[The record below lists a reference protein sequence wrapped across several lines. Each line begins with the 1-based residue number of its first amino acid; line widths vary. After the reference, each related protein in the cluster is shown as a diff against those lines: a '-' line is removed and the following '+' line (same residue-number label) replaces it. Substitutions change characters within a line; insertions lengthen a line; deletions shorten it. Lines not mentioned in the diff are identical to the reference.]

1 MAPQGGAS
9 TPDIADDKLIGR
21 TLSGKYVVKDR
32 IGRGGFGAVYR
43 AVQEPV
49 GREVAI
55 KVILPERASGPGDI
69 VARFFREAKALAKL
83 KARNAV
89 TLYDYGEE
97 DDGLLFM
104 VQEFIDGRTLRS
116 LLKAEDRALDPAR
129 AIDLACQV
137 LDALEEAHLL
147 EIVHRDIT
155 PSNIMITEDAQ
166 GREVVKVL
174 DFGLAK
180 LRDPTNDEESLTRSG
195 IAMGTPHYM
204 APEQILQREID
215 PRTDLYGLGIVLYLM
230 LMGRPPFRGKI
241 AYEVLKQQIKAP
253 PPAMSGLPGPIEE
266 AVRIALSKDPDQRYG
281 SAAEMREA
289 LQQALAACDYVFDP
303 VPLPR
308 RTGEGVPLPRRSGE
322 GLRGMH
328 LPSGRY
334 ARTAAQSPHALSRGI
349 DLDQA
354 PVREE
359 GMSAAPTQSYQPL
372 VDELMELESAYIQE
386 VSPRVDPDGLNGGDP
401 AYAEAPFGQ
410 APEPPMGEHYV
421 EAGYGAGYVEPG
433 YGEPAYVEPGYVEPG
448 YVEPGYGAAGYGEA
462 AYGDAAYG
470 EAAYGTG
477 SYPAYGEPGYG
488 EAGYGE
494 AGYGEAGFGYDDHSL
509 SDPVDMGPRPARRGS
524 IAPTIFGILFVL
536 GIAAGVAY
544 LLTMV

>member
-1 MAPQGGAS
+1 MAPKPGAS
-9 TPDIADDKLIGR
+9 TPDNADDKLIGR

-55 KVILPERASGPGDI
+55 KVILPERAAGPGDI
-69 VARFFREAKALAKL
+69 VARFFREAKALGKL

-116 LLKAEDRALDPAR
+116 LLKAENRALDPRR
-129 AIDLACQV
+129 AIDLSCQV
-137 LDALEEAHLL
+137 LDALEEAHQL

-155 PSNIMITEDAQ
+155 PSNIMITVDAQ

-180 LRDPTNDEESLTRSG
+180 LRDPGSDEESLTRSG

-204 APEQILQREID
+204 APEQILQRGID

-253 PPAMSGLPGPIEE
+253 PPPMKGIPEPIAK
-266 AVRIALSKDPDQRYG
+266 AVLLALEKDPDARYA

-289 LQQALAACDYVFDP
+289 LQTALDASDLAFEP
-303 VPLPR
+303 VMGLPR
-308 RTGEGVPLPRRSGE
+308 RTGEHIGLPRRTGEHYGLPRRSGE
-322 GLRGMH
+322 FQIPG
-328 LPSGRY
+328 GRV
-334 ARTAAQSPHALSRGI
+334 ARTAAASPNAMGI
-349 DLDQA
+349 DLDEGG

-359 GMSAAPTQSYQPL
+359 GWSAAPTHDYTPL
-372 VDELMELESAYIQE
+372 VDDLISLDAAYAEELSTRDRRLPAPLYDEGYPEQTFQEANPYGEQAYAEGYEQAGYAE
-386 VSPRVDPDGLNGGDP
+386 GAYAEGEYAEP
-401 AYAEAPFGQ
+401 AYADE
-410 APEPPMGEHYV
+410 Y
-421 EAGYGAGYVEPG
+421 
-433 YGEPAYVEPGYVEPG
+433 
-448 YVEPGYGAAGYGEA
+448 AAGYE
-462 AYGDAAYG
+462 D
-470 EAAYGTG
+470 
-477 SYPAYGEPGYG
+477 GYG
-488 EAGYGE
+488 QP
-494 AGYGEAGFGYDDHSL
+494 YDYDRSL
-509 SDPVDMGPRPARRGS
+509 SDPVDMGPRPDRRGG
-524 IAPTIFGILFVL
+524 IGPMIFGVLFVAA
-536 GIAAGVAY
+536 IAAAVAY
-544 LLTMV
+544 VLTNVSMP

>member
-1 MAPQGGAS
+1 MPPKTGAS
-9 TPDIADDKLIGR
+9 TPENAEDKLIGR
-21 TLSGKYVVKDR
+21 TLSGKYVVRDR

-69 VARFFREAKALAKL
+69 VARFFREARALAKL

-116 LLKAEDRALDPAR
+116 LLKAENRALDPAR

-137 LDALEEAHLL
+137 LDALEEAHSL

-180 LRDPTNDEESLTRSG
+180 LRDPTHDEESLTRSG

-253 PPAMSGLPGPIEE
+253 PPPMTGLPGPIEE
-266 AVRIALSKDPDQRYG
+266 AVRIALAKDPDQRYG
-281 SAAEMREA
+281 SAAEMRAA

-303 VPLPR
+303 LPLPR
-308 RTGEGVPLPRRSGE
+308 RTGEGIPLPRRTGD
-322 GLRGMH
+322 GVRGMH

-334 ARTAAQSPHALSRGI
+334 ARTAAQSPHALNRGVE
-349 DLDQA
+349 LDQA
-354 PVREE
+354 PARMRRE
-359 GMSAAPTQSYQPL
+359 GMSAAPTHEYTPL
-372 VDELMELESAYIQE
+372 VDDLLELDSALVEE
-386 VSPRVDPDGLNGGDP
+386 VDASHVDPDGLNGPDP
-401 AYAEAPFGQ
+401 AYAEAPFG
-410 APEPPMGEHYV
+410 G
-421 EAGYGAGYVEPG
+421 
-433 YGEPAYVEPGYVEPG
+433 AYVEHGYRAGQGQSPGADDG
-448 YVEPGYGAAGYGEA
+448 Y
-462 AYGDAAYG
+462 DDDSAYG
-470 EAAYGTG
+470 EQGYEDADYG
-477 SYPAYGEPGYG
+477 
-488 EAGYGE
+488 
-494 AGYGEAGFGYDDHSL
+494 GYDEQYELEHSL
-509 SDPVDMGPRPARRGS
+509 SDPVDMGPRPTRRGS
-524 IAPTIFGILFVL
+524 IAPTLFGLLFVV
-536 GIAAGVAY
+536 GIAVGVAY
-544 LLTMV
+544 LLMKF